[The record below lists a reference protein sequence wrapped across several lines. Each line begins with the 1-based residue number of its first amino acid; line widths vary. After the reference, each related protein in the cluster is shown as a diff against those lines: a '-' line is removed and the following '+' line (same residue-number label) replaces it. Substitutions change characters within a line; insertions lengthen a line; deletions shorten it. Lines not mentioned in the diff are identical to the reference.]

1 MGRRYPRMYEIKGLN
16 EECGIF
22 GIWGHEKASELTY
35 IALHS
40 LQHRGQNGAGIVA
53 SNGEFLF
60 GARGLGL
67 LNEALSTEQVKS
79 LKPFKNAIGHV
90 RYATKTSSELANVQ
104 PFLFKSYSGDLGLA
118 HNGNFTNAIN
128 LRKALESEGSI
139 FQTSSDIEV
148 FAHLMKRSKSNSKK
162 GKIKSALR
170 QIKGAYAFAIL
181 HEDSL
186 TVALDDHGVRPL
198 MLGKIDGCWCVASET
213 CAFTAIGAAYIR
225 DIEPGEL
232 ITISDDGID
241 YDRHSFVENPSM
253 CSMEYIYFA
262 RADSEFRHHSTYRI
276 RKALGEAL
284 AEEMNVEADIVIG
297 VPDSSLAAARGFANK
312 SGLPHEAGLLKNRYV
327 GRTFITPG
335 QEARERAVRMKLSPV
350 RDIVEGKRIIVI
362 DDSIVRGTTS
372 KYIVKA
378 LRKAGAKEVHMG
390 VSSPPLKHP
399 CFYGI
404 DVSTHAEIIAS
415 KKSTEEIR
423 DEISADSLTY
433 LSVEKM
439 HEVYHSFGSRGQC
452 DACFTGNYPIEVVDN
467 VLPQVKEQ
475 KSKGV

>member
-1 MGRRYPRMYEIKGLN
+1 MYEIKGLN

-79 LKPFKNAIGHV
+79 LKPFPNAIGHV

-170 QIKGAYAFAIL
+170 QIKGA
-181 HEDSL
+181 
-186 TVALDDHGVRPL
+186 
-198 MLGKIDGCWCVASET
+198 
-213 CAFTAIGAAYIR
+213 
-225 DIEPGEL
+225 
-232 ITISDDGID
+232 
-241 YDRHSFVENPSM
+241 
-253 CSMEYIYFA
+253 
-262 RADSEFRHHSTYRI
+262 
-276 RKALGEAL
+276 
-284 AEEMNVEADIVIG
+284 
-297 VPDSSLAAARGFANK
+297 
-312 SGLPHEAGLLKNRYV
+312 
-327 GRTFITPG
+327 
-335 QEARERAVRMKLSPV
+335 
-350 RDIVEGKRIIVI
+350 
-362 DDSIVRGTTS
+362 
-372 KYIVKA
+372 
-378 LRKAGAKEVHMG
+378 
-390 VSSPPLKHP
+390 
-399 CFYGI
+399 
-404 DVSTHAEIIAS
+404 
-415 KKSTEEIR
+415 
-423 DEISADSLTY
+423 
-433 LSVEKM
+433 
-439 HEVYHSFGSRGQC
+439 
-452 DACFTGNYPIEVVDN
+452 
-467 VLPQVKEQ
+467 
-475 KSKGV
+475 